1 MSLGKVC
8 YQSVYRE
15 NAGVALYGAEKTAT
29 MNMLAGTSKKKE
41 HISMEFG
48 EKIKKLREEKGMT
61 QQTMAE
67 QLYVTRQA
75 VSRWE
80 CGARYPDLLTAKKIA
95 QILEVSIDEL
105 VSGEELQ
112 KNIEREPILAR
123 PVENIFQTVL
133 YTVAVVAYLLMC
145 VFSAYSFLTLEKM
158 AGTPAGE
165 ITLGTVAVTVGYVVN
180 LIVLLLGL
188 AWSVK
193 NRLTAKRTGVIMA
206 FPYVVE
212 VLQFVC
218 TMIEMAIKLN
228 GSMTLIGGIVEWLTE
243 FVIPLV
249 FALCIL
255 LYFCDERKHIPY
267 WVIWGIC
274 AVNLLEWTNMLRIWL
289 PRATDLGFVV
299 RMVHLLGKT
308 GIVVLLGYQ
317 AYILHQKQKKGVKSV
332 KE

>member
-1 MSLGKVC
+1 
-8 YQSVYRE
+8 
-15 NAGVALYGAEKTAT
+15 
-29 MNMLAGTSKKKE
+29 
-41 HISMEFG
+41 MEFG
-48 EKIKKLREEKGMT
+48 EKMKRLREEKGMT

-75 VSRWE
+75 ISRWE

-133 YTVAVVAYLLMC
+133 YAVAAAAYFLMC
-145 VFSAYSFLTLEKM
+145 VFSIYSFLTLEKL

-165 ITLGTVAVTVGYVVN
+165 VSIVSVCTGLGYVLN
-180 LIVLLLGL
+180 FAILLLGL
-188 AWSVK
+188 VGSAK
-193 NRLTAKRTGVIMA
+193 NKLTVKRTGYIMA
-206 FPYVVE
+206 TTYLVE
-212 VLQFVC
+212 VLQFVG
-218 TMIEMAIKLN
+218 TMVEMCIKEN
-228 GSMTLIGGIVEWLTE
+228 GSMTLIGGITEWLVE
-243 FVIPLV
+243 FVIPLA

-255 LYFCDERKHIPY
+255 LYFGDKRKYISY

-274 AVNLLEWTNMLRIWL
+274 AVNLWEWGNMLRIWL
-289 PRATDLGFVV
+289 PRATDSGFAV
-299 RMVHLLGKT
+299 RMVHLMGKT

-317 AYILHQKQKKGVKSV
+317 AYILHKKRKKGVKSV
-332 KE
+332 V